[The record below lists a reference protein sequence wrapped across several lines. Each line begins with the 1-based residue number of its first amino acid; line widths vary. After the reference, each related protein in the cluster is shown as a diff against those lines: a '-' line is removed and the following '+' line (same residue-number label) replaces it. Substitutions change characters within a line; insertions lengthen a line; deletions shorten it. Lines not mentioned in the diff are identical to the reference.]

1 MPSRSK
7 TRRRRPEPTS
17 DPLEALKPMLV
28 LGLLGMILYGAYTV
42 VQQGKHDEQLDDA
55 PAFVKSGDSLS
66 APTIDI
72 PQQSNSNIDVP
83 QSTITNNAVNQEPTY
98 LNAIPAAPP
107 ATGDVPSQALPLAGS
122 NPSSTQDSQLPRP
135 EINPMVAPALV
146 GSTIPSI
153 PQTQSNN
160 TTLPSMPTVNVVG
173 SNPDPLAAES
183 AMVQPSASQA
193 TELSS
198 VQPQLQ
204 KQPSAFAS
212 AWADAHEK
220 LTNGRYVEALAVL
233 SAWYDDPTLGIEESQ
248 RLEDLLGQLAGTVIY
263 SQEDLLL
270 PPHIVAPGD
279 TLQTIAMTV
288 GVPWQLLGKI
298 NGVDNPNSL
307 LPGEAI
313 KLVRGP
319 FDAVVSVSRR
329 RLSLQLGGNYAGSFP
344 VVIGRRLQER
354 VGVSLSV
361 LEVNRGAS
369 TASQDTL
376 ASQVSYIEQNQSPMP
391 TILLNDG
398 LRIEARDDSQG
409 VTDQAPDMSLVVP
422 GRDLAEL
429 IDILGP
435 GSSVLVRQ

>member
-42 VQQGKHDEQLDDA
+42 VQQGKRDEQLDEA
-55 PAFVKSGDSLS
+55 PAFVKGEDNFS
-66 APTIDI
+66 APTVHI
-72 PQQSNSNIDVP
+72 PEPSTSAVGTTQDNVDNSVV
-83 QSTITNNAVNQEPTY
+83 SQEPTY
-98 LNAIPAAPP
+98 LNAIPASPP
-107 ATGDVPSQALPLAGS
+107 ATGDVPSQAMPLAVDH
-122 NPSSTQDSQLPRP
+122 PSSPESQSPPSETDSVVPSTLSGPTVPGMQQSQL
-135 EINPMVAPALV
+135 
-146 GSTIPSI
+146 
-153 PQTQSNN
+153 NN
-160 TTLPSMPTVNVVG
+160 GAHPSMPTVDIVG
-173 SNPDPLAAES
+173 ATPDPLATES
-183 AMVQPSASQA
+183 GLAQPSASQA
-193 TELSS
+193 AELSS
-198 VQPQLQ
+198 TQPQQ
-204 KQPSAFAS
+204 RKQPSAFAS

-220 LTNGRYVEALAVL
+220 LANGRYVEALAVL

-298 NGVDNPNSL
+298 NGVDTPDSL

-361 LEVNRGAS
+361 LEVNRGTS
-369 TASQDTL
+369 PASQDAI
-376 ASQVSYIEQNQSPMP
+376 ASQVSYVEQNQSPKS

-398 LRIEARDDSQG
+398 LRIEAIDDSQG
-409 VTDQAPDMSLVVP
+409 VSDQAPDMSLVVP